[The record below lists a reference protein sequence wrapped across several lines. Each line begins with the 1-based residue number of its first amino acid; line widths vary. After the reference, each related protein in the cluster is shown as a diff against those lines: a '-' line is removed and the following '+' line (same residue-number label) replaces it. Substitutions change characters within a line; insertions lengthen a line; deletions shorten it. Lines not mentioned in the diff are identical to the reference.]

1 MRVVKHIRNHGA
13 RFGSYLFAF
22 VLLKGAW
29 WLSWKLG
36 SPSIDQ
42 IIYHLQNGNE
52 GLGDAD
58 PKILRSFLVH
68 VVASPLLFA
77 TILFAIQQALL
88 SDKIIS
94 FIRAHKNSTE
104 NRLSFRLAAQTAFI
118 LRRGFKKYIPIGLVI
133 IAGIFLANNIALFSH
148 LKNLEESEF
157 FQENYKAPSKI
168 VAPKKKLNLVLIYVE
183 SLENGFSDSSLM
195 GKDLLASLNDATAK
209 DYRFNNYQQTTGTGW
224 TIAGIVSSQCGIP
237 LKSTTIFDGNMQGE
251 IVKSFLP
258 GAKCLGDILLDNGY
272 KNIFL
277 GGASLYFAG
286 KGKFLSQHGYSEL
299 YGKEEWS
306 RIGEKKFNEWGLF
319 DDDLFKHAKS
329 KLDILEKSKKPFNLT
344 LLTVDTHFPDGLYSP
359 TCINK
364 GAKDYKGIVSCTA
377 DQIADFLS
385 YMKHRGYLKNTV
397 VVILGDHLAM
407 QVPVHEELE
416 SSNHRTIFNRFI
428 TPNGLAKNRDDLYH
442 FSMFPTIL
450 YALGF
455 RFDQSRLGLGV
466 SGFGPIDEGYEIPRM
481 DQSTFNELI
490 AKSSERYREL
500 WVPH

>member
-13 RFGSYLFAF
+13 RFITYLFAF
-22 VLLKGAW
+22 VLLMGAW
-29 WLSWKLG
+29 WLGRKLG
-36 SPSIDQ
+36 SPTIDQ
-42 IIYHLQNGNE
+42 IIYHFQNGND
-52 GLGDAD
+52 GLEDAD
-58 PKILRSFLVH
+58 PKILRSFLSFVIA
-68 VVASPLLFA
+68 VPILLA

-88 SDKIIS
+88 SEKTIR
-94 FIRAHKNSTE
+94 FIKAHKNTTE
-104 NRLSFRLAAQTAFI
+104 SRPIFRLVAKAAYMG
-118 LRRGFKKYIPIGLVI
+118 RKVFKKYVPLGLVVF
-133 IAGIFLANNIALFSH
+133 AGLILANKIALWSH

-157 FQENYKAPSKI
+157 FQENYKEPSNI
-168 VAPKKKLNLVLIYVE
+168 VGPKKKLNLVLIYVE
-183 SLENGFSDSSLM
+183 SLENGFSDPGLM

-237 LKSTTIFDGNMQGE
+237 LKATTIFDGNTQGE
-251 IVKSFLP
+251 KVKSFLP

-286 KGKFLSQHGYSEL
+286 KGKFLSQHGYSEI

-306 RIGEKKFNEWGLF
+306 RIGERDFSGWGLY
-319 DDDLFKHAKS
+319 DDKLFKRAKS
-329 KLDILEKSKKPFNLT
+329 KLDVLEKSKKPFNLT
-344 LLTVDTHFPDGLYSP
+344 LLTVDTHFPDGFYSP
-359 TCINK
+359 TCTNK
-364 GAKDYKGIVSCTA
+364 GARDYKGIVSCTA

-385 YMKHRGYLKNTV
+385 YMNHKGYLKNTV

-407 QVPVHEELE
+407 QVAVHEELE
-416 SSNHRTIFNRFI
+416 SSKHRTIFNRFI
-428 TPNGLAKNRDDLYH
+428 TPNRLAKNRDDLYH

-455 RFDQSRLGLGV
+455 RFDQNRLGLGV
-466 SGFGPIDEGYEIPRM
+466 SGFGAIDDGYEIPRM
-481 DQSTFNELI
+481 NQSTFNELL

-500 WVPH
+500 WVAH